1 MNPIVT
7 KYGASP
13 LPQVNLVP
21 KNINDKRT
29 MRLVKTIA
37 GIAALAAV
45 VLVALVF
52 FGAYAAKT
60 VSQNALRDALN
71 DEDQA
76 VAARDAKVDV
86 YYDYVTQETQEFT
99 LFQIGWPEIDN
110 SRLLTS
116 ILAQDTDEVSF
127 ESVHIYGPNAT
138 VRGGPEVDPIFGGG
152 VGSFDF
158 VAHARTYEDA
168 LALMD
173 RLEEVPGIAKVQL
186 QSQDYLGDVNN
197 LSWEVTGRGVLTSL
211 LLTHRLEP
219 EDGIV
224 DPQVVDALLG
234 GETGLAA
241 DASSPSPTPT
251 PTPTPTATTES
262 EG

>member
-1 MNPIVT
+1 MNPIVA
-7 KYGASP
+7 KYGAAP

-29 MRLVKTIA
+29 MRLVKTVA
-37 GIAALAAV
+37 TMAALGAVALV
-45 VLVALVF
+45 VLVFLA
-52 FGAYAAKT
+52 AYATKT
-60 VSQNALRDALN
+60 VSQNALRDALDAE
-71 DEDQA
+71 DEA

-116 ILAQDTDEVSF
+116 ILAQDTEEVSF

-138 VRGGPEVDPIFGGG
+138 TLGGPEVDPLFGGG

-158 VAHARTYEDA
+158 VVHARTYEDA
-168 LALMD
+168 LVLMD
-173 RLEEVPGIAKVQL
+173 RLEQVPGIAKVEL
-186 QSQDYLGDVNN
+186 QSQRYLGDISN

-211 LLTHRLEP
+211 LLTHRLDP

-224 DPQVVDALLG
+224 DPQVVEALLG
-234 GETGLAA
+234 GGTGPAG
-241 DASSPSPTPT
+241 DASSPS
-251 PTPTPTATTES
+251 PTPTATTES